1 MPIVIDH
8 ITIAARDK
16 EASMEW
22 MARLLGVSAGPVAE
36 PFAIVELDESTLDY
50 FDSDDAEIQMQH
62 VALRVNVS

>member
-22 MARLLGVSAGPVAE
+22 MAREV
-36 PFAIVELDESTLDY
+36 ICRT
-50 FDSDDAEIQMQH
+50 I
-62 VALRVNVS
+62 R